1 MENRYTKEKVS
12 SFQDRFK
19 ELCDAKSTTDTAL
32 ADKLGVSKQTI
43 SSWKSGYRSP
53 KRPMVENI
61 ARLFGVNTDWLMGYD
76 FPRFPQKRLYVTDES
91 PVRPAG
97 KLHIRQPFSKS
108 VIRAIAAKNP
118 TDAKGAEELK
128 VIGNMAPSHQLEF
141 TAKDEKA
148 VKIVRFI
155 GQMAKEDPESAL
167 EILKV
172 MADKDM
178 I

>member
-12 SFQDRFK
+12 TFQQRFK
-19 ELCDAKSTTDTAL
+19 ELCDSKSTTDTAL

-53 KRPMVENI
+53 KRPMVESI
-61 ARLFGVNTDWLMGYD
+61 ARVFGVNADWLMGYD
-76 FPRFPQKRLYVTDES
+76 FPQFPSKRLYVNDTS
-91 PVRPAG
+91 PIRPAG
-97 KLHIRQPFSKS
+97 KLHVRKPFAQT
-108 VIRAIAAKNP
+108 VAEVVLKNTVEP
-118 TDAKGAEELK
+118 KGTETVKL
-128 VIGNMAPSHQLEF
+128 IGNMAPRKPLEI
-141 TAKDEKA
+141 TPKDEKA

>member
-12 SFQDRFK
+12 TFQQRFK
-19 ELCDAKSTTDTAL
+19 ELCDSKSTTDTSL
-32 ADKLGVSKQTI
+32 AEQLGVSKQTI

-61 ARLFGVNTDWLMGYD
+61 ARLFGVNTAWLMGYD
-76 FPRFPQKRLYVTDES
+76 FPRFPQNRLYVNDES
-91 PVRPAG
+91 PIRPTGKIRVRKPYA
-97 KLHIRQPFSKS
+97 KS
-108 VIRAIAAKNP
+108 VLHSALVKTPVNAKE
-118 TDAKGAEELK
+118 TDQLT
-128 VIGNMAPSHQLEF
+128 VIGNTTPRHKVEL

-155 GQMAKEDPESAL
+155 GQMAKEDPESAF

-172 MADKDM
+172 MADKDL